1 MKKKPTKK
9 VPAVVE
15 QGKEL
20 NLDAIVELLDEA
32 SGSILAVACAM
43 RMHRDYLKAN
53 EQKNVVVEQKTN
65 EMLARVAK
73 HRGINLDVMLAS
85 AA

>member
-1 MKKKPTKK
+1 MKTKPTKK

-15 QGKEL
+15 QGKDI
-20 NLDAIVELLDEA
+20 NLDAIVEMLDEA
-32 SGSILAVACAM
+32 SGNIMAVACAM

-53 EQKNVVVEQKTN
+53 EQKNAVVEQKIN
-65 EMLARVAK
+65 EMLARAAK
-73 HRGINLDVMLAS
+73 QQGISLDVMLAS

>member
-1 MKKKPTKK
+1 MKTKPTKK
-9 VPAVVE
+9 VPAAVE

-20 NLDAIVELLDEA
+20 NLDAIVEMLDEA
-32 SGSILAVACAM
+32 SGNIIAVACAM

-53 EQKNVVVEQKTN
+53 EQKNIVVQQKVN

-73 HRGINLDVMLAS
+73 HQGITLNEMLAS

>member
-1 MKKKPTKK
+1 MKTKPTKK

-15 QGKEL
+15 QGKKL
-20 NLDAIVELLDEA
+20 NLDAVAELLEDA
-32 SGSILAVACAM
+32 SASIFAAAYAIRM
-43 RMHRDYLKAN
+43 RSN
-53 EQKNVVVEQKTN
+53 ETAQKNAVVEQKAH

-73 HRGINLDVMLAS
+73 HQGITLNEMLAS

>member
-1 MKKKPTKK
+1 MKKNSTKK

-15 QGKEL
+15 QGREL
-20 NLDAIVELLDEA
+20 NLDAIVEILDEA
-32 SGSILAVACAM
+32 SVNIMAVAIAI
-43 RMHRDYLKAN
+43 RHLKAN
-53 EQKNVVVEQKTN
+53 EQKNAVVEQKIN

-73 HRGINLDVMLAS
+73 HQGITLNEMLAS

>member
-1 MKKKPTKK
+1 MKTKPTKK

-15 QGKEL
+15 QGRKL
-20 NLDAIVELLDEA
+20 NLNAIAELLEDA
-32 SGSILAVACAM
+32 GAGIFAAAYAIRM
-43 RMHRDYLKAN
+43 RSN
-53 EQKNVVVEQKTN
+53 ETAQKNAVVEQKAN

-73 HRGINLDVMLAS
+73 HQGITLNEMLAS